1 VVAGGSGFGENH
13 IDVIPDP
20 GVADDSRDDPKQVD
34 LWCGTAAVCEGRVG
48 EQSIWAVLYHQG
60 DRLFGDELFGDL
72 FAEVGRR
79 SVPPRIVATVMVLQR
94 LQGLSDR
101 EAVEAFSFDARWKYA
116 CGGLAFDYPGFSHTV
131 LVDMRARLAASA
143 RPERI
148 FAVTMAAAR
157 QAGLVGVRRVL
168 DSTPLYDAVAT
179 MDTVTLLGAAIR
191 GLLKVAEE
199 GLAAELRGVLAGA
212 DDYAGLAKPQIDWDD
227 QAARA
232 ALVDARA
239 RDAHAVLG
247 VLQGRPL
254 PAAVAQAA
262 RLLGAIVGQDL
273 EQGDDGSFRMARKVA
288 ADRVISVVDP
298 DARHGHKSS
307 ARGFDGYKGHAS
319 VDPDSEL
326 VTATT
331 ATAGNLGDAAA
342 APQLL
347 AELIDQVDGD
357 RPTPTTASE
366 AGVAGQRPRPP
377 SMVIAPMAPGHC
389 WPACTP
395 PGSTRGSRSKPRL
408 HPKDT
413 SPRTSSSSTLPW
425 ARSPA
430 PPSAPPRSSTTP
442 IHATATTAKPASA
455 RRVRPARCAASAPAR
470 RLAAPSP
477 SPPTSTSWRL
487 PAPARPTRSAPP
499 TTAQPG
505 PRWSASWP
513 IWSAAATAA
522 VVCGSAAL
530 PGSPPTSAC
539 WLPRSTWPGWACSV
553 CTGPQRTAGQQ
564 HDPTGVP
571 TRRPWRS
578 STSATCAIRQPRPR
592 PPIRRQQAR
601 TPHNPNPTSPFH
613 TSHLGRVS
621 WMVSWLVG
629 PGA

>member
-273 EQGDDGSFRMARKVA
+273 EQGDDGSFRIARKVA

-430 PPSAPPRSSTTP
+430 RQAHRPDRLQRRSTPPPPRPSQLRPGVCGLLAARPVHQRAGWPHRHHHRRRARAGGCPRPPGRPGPRRRLPLNPAQGGAQAGPSGPPPPRRPSCAGPRPCQGRRRLQPAGCRGQPGPAGRARSALDPSGRLGSSMT
-442 IHATATTAKPASA
+442 
-455 RRVRPARCAASAPAR
+455 RPAC
-470 RLAAPSP
+470 
-477 SPPTSTSWRL
+477 PPGDRGARL
-487 PAPARPTRSAPP
+487 PAPPVPSGSPDRALQSAGSRRERPTIPTPP
-499 TTAQPG
+499 ARFTP
-505 PRWSASWP
+505 
-513 IWSAAATAA
+513 AT
-522 VVCGSAAL
+522 
-530 PGSPPTSAC
+530 
-539 WLPRSTWPGWACSV
+539 
-553 CTGPQRTAGQQ
+553 
-564 HDPTGVP
+564 
-571 TRRPWRS
+571 
-578 STSATCAIRQPRPR
+578 
-592 PPIRRQQAR
+592 
-601 TPHNPNPTSPFH
+601 
-613 TSHLGRVS
+613 
-621 WMVSWLVG
+621 
-629 PGA
+629 